1 MRRRVSTLGAD
12 ITITQKKYLNDHLS
26 RSVVHAMLFFD
37 LGTNQYQRSI
47 VKLKSNHDWC
57 VFEYTGQPGHIYLYA
72 LANATLFGLSSICLL
87 PMIPAGPIQGIILS
101 LAQLEVDTEGFTEAG
116 APCCNVYW
124 ELAGVC
130 RLSNISWP
138 LEGEGPPC
146 LHISSIILPHVNT
159 VRKYERW
166 SGGGKVRVNC
176 PTQSPSGQLS
186 IATGWL

>member
-37 LGTNQYQRSI
+37 LGTNRYQRSI

-57 VFEYTGQPGHIYLYA
+57 VFEYTKQDIYIYMPSPMQPYLACHQYA
-72 LANATLFGLSSICLL
+72 SCLWFRRDQYKESFYHW
-87 PMIPAGPIQGIILS
+87 PNSKWIS
-101 LAQLEVDTEGFTEAG
+101 EGFTEAG